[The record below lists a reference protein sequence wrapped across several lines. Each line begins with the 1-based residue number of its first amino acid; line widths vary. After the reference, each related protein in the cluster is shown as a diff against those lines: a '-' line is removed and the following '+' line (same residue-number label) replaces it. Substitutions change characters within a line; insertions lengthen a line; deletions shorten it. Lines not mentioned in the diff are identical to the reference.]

1 MIELI
6 STQPAWFWL
15 CLGGL
20 LLIGEL
26 IGTGGYLL
34 WTGIAAVLV
43 GFIALVLPFLGW
55 EWQGILFAIFTIV
68 SAVLWR
74 KWLSGRQNTKADD
87 VNQISH
93 QLIGFKARL
102 LTDTEEGFSR
112 VRLADGSWRIYSEIP
127 LRADTEVIVIA
138 VDGITLKVKPYS
150 DGSNH
155 VQDGQ

>member
-26 IGTGGYLL
+26 LGTGGYLL

-43 GFIALVLPFLGW
+43 GVIALVAPFLGW
-55 EWQGILFAIFTIV
+55 EWQGILFAIFTVV
-68 SAVLWR
+68 SALLWR

-93 QLIGFKARL
+93 QLIGIRARL

-112 VRLADGSWRIYSEIP
+112 VRLADGSWRIYSDTP
-127 LRADTEVIVIA
+127 LSAETEVVVIA
-138 VDGITLKVKPYS
+138 VDGITLKVKPYY
-150 DGSNH
+150 DGNNLG
-155 VQDGQ
+155 QDDQ